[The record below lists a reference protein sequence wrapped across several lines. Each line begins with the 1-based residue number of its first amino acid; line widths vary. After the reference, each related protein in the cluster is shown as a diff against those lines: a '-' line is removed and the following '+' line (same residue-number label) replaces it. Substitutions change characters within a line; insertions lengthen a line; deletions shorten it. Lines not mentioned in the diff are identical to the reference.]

1 MATSFTAVYNRFL
14 DKSTDDM
21 YMELTPAHT
30 VKDLQRLLI
39 DAIPGFEFPR
49 KNLNN
54 YTIDIETIR
63 EDEITEDDFVIG
75 ILWDDL
81 IDGEEQVPLAVVE
94 HSTFNDDLTSEEI
107 NILAILMMIG
117 WVQRQVTSIENTRM
131 KYTGADFKMTSQANH
146 LSKLLTLLTECQRQ
160 SHHMQRLYRRRRPS
174 TEDDLKEK
182 TTGPFA
188 SNWDVLRKSVF
199 DD

>member
-1 MATSFTAVYNRFL
+1 MATSFTTVYNRFL
-14 DKSTDDM
+14 NKITDDM
-21 YMELTPAHT
+21 YMELTPADT

-146 LSKLLTLLTECQRQ
+146 LSKLLTLLTECQHQ

>member
-1 MATSFTAVYNRFL
+1 MATSFTTVYNRFL
-14 DKSTDDM
+14 NKITDDM
-21 YMELTPAHT
+21 YMELTPADT

-94 HSTFNDDLTSEEI
+94 HSAFNDDLTSEEI

>member
-1 MATSFTAVYNRFL
+1 MATSFTTVYNRFL
-14 DKSTDDM
+14 NKITDDM
-21 YMELTPAHT
+21 YMELTPADT

-146 LSKLLTLLTECQRQ
+146 LSKLLTLLAECQRQ

>member
-1 MATSFTAVYNRFL
+1 MATSFTTVYNRFL
-14 DKSTDDM
+14 NKITDDM
-21 YMELTPAHT
+21 YMELTPADT

>member
-1 MATSFTAVYNRFL
+1 MATSFTTVYNRFL
-14 DKSTDDM
+14 NKITDDM
-21 YMELTPAHT
+21 YMELTPADT

-107 NILAILMMIG
+107 DILAILMMIG

>member
-1 MATSFTAVYNRFL
+1 MATSFTTVYNRFL
-14 DKSTDDM
+14 NKITDDM
-21 YMELTPAHT
+21 YMELTPADT

-94 HSTFNDDLTSEEI
+94 HSIFNDDLTSEEI

>member
-1 MATSFTAVYNRFL
+1 MATSFTTVYNRFL
-14 DKSTDDM
+14 NKITDDM
-21 YMELTPAHT
+21 YMELTPADT

-39 DAIPGFEFPR
+39 DAIPEFEFPR

-94 HSTFNDDLTSEEI
+94 HSTFNNDLTSEEI

>member
-14 DKSTDDM
+14 NKITDDM
-21 YMELTPAHT
+21 YMELTPADT

-54 YTIDIETIR
+54 YTINIETIR

>member
-1 MATSFTAVYNRFL
+1 MATSFTTVYNRFL
-14 DKSTDDM
+14 NKITDDM
-21 YMELTPAHT
+21 YMELTPADT

-188 SNWDVLRKSVF
+188 SNWDILRKSVF

>member
-14 DKSTDDM
+14 NKITDDM
-21 YMELTPAHT
+21 YMELTPADT

-94 HSTFNDDLTSEEI
+94 HSTFDDDLTSEEI

>member
-14 DKSTDDM
+14 NKITDDM
-21 YMELTPAHT
+21 YMELTPADT

-146 LSKLLTLLTECQRQ
+146 LSKLLILLTECQRQ

>member
-14 DKSTDDM
+14 NKITDDM
-21 YMELTPAHT
+21 YMELTPADT

-94 HSTFNDDLTSEEI
+94 HSTFDDDLTSEEI

-182 TTGPFA
+182 TTGSFA

>member
-1 MATSFTAVYNRFL
+1 MATSFTTVYNRFL
-14 DKSTDDM
+14 NKITDDM
-21 YMELTPAHT
+21 YMELTPADT

-39 DAIPGFEFPR
+39 DAIPRFEFPR

-63 EDEITEDDFVIG
+63 EDKITEDDFVIG

>member
-1 MATSFTAVYNRFL
+1 MATSFTTVYNRFL
-14 DKSTDDM
+14 NKITDDM
-21 YMELTPAHT
+21 YMELTPLDT

-94 HSTFNDDLTSEEI
+94 HSTFDDDLTSEEI

-182 TTGPFA
+182 FGALYNAFQF
-188 SNWDVLRKSVF
+188 VLRKSVF